1 MKSTNKTLIAFGL
14 IAATGLFFT
23 SCNKTVTP
31 RKLDGDWKVTSGSGT
46 YSYEDDFEETET
58 TSTYNGTVMTITGET
73 DITGVGTL
81 DIDQETNVTYDYS
94 FNRETGEYTM
104 TSVSSSTE
112 EDAFTGGSYYEFDAN
127 LQEYVNAGTYI
138 RTVERTST
146 STETGYFTVTG
157 DAGEDIEAN
166 SQIVFQKTSVSEDFK
181 EVYSYKDADNNDQLS
196 LSTTYVQ
203 EYNPITGAVVYTKI
217 EDEDSGSTSASGS
230 TANPLIWTVT
240 ELSWLGGEMMV
251 EWTSEANFVDTED
264 SDNNYSSKTTNM
276 WTLTEE

>member
-1 MKSTNKTLIAFGL
+1 MKSTNTTLIAFGL

-31 RKLDGDWKVTSGSGT
+31 RKLDGDWKVISGSGT
-46 YSYEDDFEETET
+46 YSYEDDNQETET
-58 TSTYNGTVMTITGET
+58 TSTYNGTVMTTTGET
-73 DITGVGTL
+73 DITGGGTF

-127 LQEYVNAGTYI
+127 LQDYIYAGTYI

-166 SQIVFQKTSVSEDFK
+166 SQIVFQMTSGTNDLT
-181 EVYSYKDADNNDQLS
+181 EVYSYKDTTDNSQLS

-203 EYNPITGAVVYTKI
+203 EYNPNTQTFFYTKI
-217 EDEDSGSTSASGS
+217 DDEDSGSTSTSGS
-230 TANPLIWTVT
+230 SDYSQIWTVT
-240 ELSWLGGEMMV
+240 ELSGGEMMV
-251 EWTSEANFVDTED
+251 EWTSEENFVDTED

>member
-31 RKLDGDWKVTSGSGT
+31 RKLDGDWKVTSGSET
-46 YSYEDDFEETET
+46 YSYEDDNQETET
-58 TSTYNGTVMTITGET
+58 TSTYNGTVMTTTGET
-73 DITGVGTL
+73 DITGGGTF
-81 DIDQETNVTYDYS
+81 DIDQETNVTYDYL

-112 EDAFTGGSYYEFDAN
+112 EDAFAGGSYYEFDAN
-127 LQEYVNAGTYI
+127 LQDYVYAGTYI

-166 SQIVFQKTSVSEDFK
+166 SQIVFQMTSGTNDFT

-203 EYNPITGAVVYTKI
+203 EYNPNTQTFVYTKI
-217 EDEDSGSTSASGS
+217 DDEDSGSTTTSGSSAS
-230 TANPLIWTVT
+230 APVWTVT
-240 ELSWLGGEMMV
+240 ELSGGEMMV
-251 EWTSEANFVDTED
+251 EWTSETNFVDTED
-264 SDNNYSSKTTNM
+264 SDNNYSIKTTTM

>member
-1 MKSTNKTLIAFGL
+1 MKSTNTTPIAFGL

-31 RKLDGDWKVTSGSGT
+31 RKLDGDWKVISGSGT
-46 YSYEDDFEETET
+46 YSYEDDNQETET
-58 TSTYNGTVMTITGET
+58 TSTYNGTVMTTTGET
-73 DITGVGTL
+73 DITGGGTF

-94 FNRETGEYTM
+94 FNRETGAYTM

-127 LQEYVNAGTYI
+127 LQDYIYAGTYI

-166 SQIVFQKTSVSEDFK
+166 SQIVFQMTSVSEDFT
-181 EVYSYKDADNNDQLS
+181 EVYSYKDTTDNSQLS

-203 EYNPITGAVVYTKI
+203 EYNPNTQTFFYTKI
-217 EDEDSGSTSASGS
+217 DDEDSGSTSTSGS
-230 TANPLIWTVT
+230 SDYSQIWTVT
-240 ELSWLGGEMMV
+240 ELSGGEMMV
-251 EWTSEANFVDTED
+251 EWTSEENFVDTED

>member
-31 RKLDGDWKVTSGSGT
+31 RKLDGDWKVTSGSET
-46 YSYEDDFEETET
+46 YSYEDDNQETET
-58 TSTYNGTVMTITGET
+58 TSTYNGTVMTTTGET
-73 DITGVGTL
+73 DITGGGTF
-81 DIDQETNVTYDYS
+81 DIDQETNVTYDYL

-127 LQEYVNAGTYI
+127 LQDYVYAGTYI

-166 SQIVFQKTSVSEDFK
+166 SQIVFQMTSGTNDFT
-181 EVYSYKDADNNDQLS
+181 EVYSYKDTTDNSQLS

-203 EYNPITGAVVYTKI
+203 EYNPNTQTFFYTKI
-217 EDEDSGSTSASGS
+217 DDEDSGSTSTSGS
-230 TANPLIWTVT
+230 SDYSQIWTVT
-240 ELSWLGGEMMV
+240 ELSGGEMMV
-251 EWTSEANFVDTED
+251 EWTSE
-264 SDNNYSSKTTNM
+264 KT
-276 WTLTEE
+276 L

>member
-1 MKSTNKTLIAFGL
+1 MKSTNTPLIAFGL

-46 YSYEDDFEETET
+46 YSYEDDNQETET
-58 TSTYNGTVMTITGET
+58 TSTYNGTVMTTTGET
-73 DITGVGTL
+73 DITGGGTF

-112 EDAFTGGSYYEFDAN
+112 EDAFAGGSYYEFDAN
-127 LQEYVNAGTYI
+127 LQDYVYAGTYI

-166 SQIVFQKTSVSEDFK
+166 SQIVFQMTSGTNDFT
-181 EVYSYKDADNNDQLS
+181 EVYSYKDTTDNSQLS

-203 EYNPITGAVVYTKI
+203 KYNPNTQTFFYTKI
-217 EDEDSGSTSASGS
+217 DDEDSGSTSTSGS
-230 TANPLIWTVT
+230 SANAPIWTVT
-240 ELSWLGGEMMV
+240 ELSGGEMMV
-251 EWTSEANFVDTED
+251 EWTSETNFVDTED
-264 SDNNYSSKTTNM
+264 SDNNYSIKTTTM

>member
-46 YSYEDDFEETET
+46 YSYEDDNQETET
-58 TSTYNGTVMTITGET
+58 TSTYNGTVMTTTGET
-73 DITGVGTL
+73 DLTGYGTF
-81 DIDQETNVTYDYS
+81 DIDQEINVTLDYS
-94 FNRETGEYTM
+94 FNRETGEYTV
-104 TSVSSSTE
+104 TEVSSSTE

-127 LQEYVNAGTYI
+127 LQEYVFAGTYI

-166 SQIVFQKTSVSEDFK
+166 SQIVFQMTSGTNDLT
-181 EVYSYKDADNNDQLS
+181 EVYSYKDTTDNSQLS

-203 EYNPITGAVVYTKI
+203 EYNPITGAFVYSKI
-217 EDEDSGSTSASGS
+217 EDEDSGSTSTSGS
-230 TANPLIWTVT
+230 YDYSQIWTVT
-240 ELSWLGGEMMV
+240 ELSGGEMMV
-251 EWTSEANFVDTED
+251 EWTSEENFVDTED